1 MNNALNNI
9 SHIGDI
15 FAIPLFLLTFLY
27 FYEIEEKSLVE
38 YILLFFSLSGL
49 LLDSIFTFIWISR
62 HW

>member
-1 MNNALNNI
+1 MNNVLNNI

-49 LLDSIFTFIWISR
+49 LLDSIFTFVWISR